1 MQGVDDGVFEDLH
14 VVLPAYK
21 ALQHLAT
28 ELDNHVVVILVVD
41 NLNDLH
47 VSLRLL
53 DFLCILPVLAQVEEQ
68 AKGIHPEP
76 GLLARVLLHRCE
88 SEKGDI
94 VARHKATVDDVFH
107 RQGAA
112 RIAALFDHV
121 RTVRVLFH
129 DRRDHLD
136 TTKLSN
142 EILDMRIGGQV
153 PEQIAAVHFKVWFV
167 EVLAHRLNEQV
178 EILGVCELEHLVRV
192 VRDARHELHGGNEA
206 RSFRARCI
214 DHHERA
220 LKVPAVEHALQDPL
234 VFRHSDGGAQ
244 SVSQVVPVE

>member
-1 MQGVDDGVFEDLH
+1 MAWHGM
-14 VVLPAYK
+14 A
-21 ALQHLAT
+21 
-28 ELDNHVVVILVVD
+28 
-41 NLNDLH
+41 
-47 VSLRLL
+47 S
-53 DFLCILPVLAQVEEQ
+53 
-68 AKGIHPEP
+68 
-76 GLLARVLLHRCE
+76 HRCAWRMAH
-88 SEKGDI
+88 GTWAHGAWPMGAWRMAHGRMGAWRNGTWAHGAWHMG
-94 VARHKATVDDVFH
+94 ARHMAQGKAWHIHIRKDDVTG
-107 RQGAA
+107 RCDC
-112 RIAALFDHV
+112 LKLD
-121 RTVRVLFH
+121 
-129 DRRDHLD
+129 LD